1 MVGATK
7 LMSTSFKRT
16 FADTAVFSAL
26 SRTLLTLPLLET
38 PGHAHTSLAQSL
50 VGTLLLSPS
59 SWCTQDFVGALQ
71 ESVSLVLWK
80 FCNQIPLVSKEKE
93 ARTIKNAE
101 CQRIDAFELWGWRR
115 LLRVPWTAR

>member
-50 VGTLLLSPS
+50 VGTLLLSPG
-59 SWCTQDFVGALQ
+59 SWCAHGFVCALQ
-71 ESVSLVLWK
+71 ESVSPVLWK
-80 FCNQIPLVSKEKE
+80 FFNQIPLASEVKFPGGSQSL
-93 ARTIKNAE
+93 
-101 CQRIDAFELWGWRR
+101 CQIPKSENLLWS
-115 LLRVPWTAR
+115 